1 MNIFR
6 RLQQFFMMG
15 GKPTGSDRYLPL
27 YVYSNRCREAVEGQV
42 DLMNEL
48 SLDDSSD
55 RGGYFVRKVLHT
67 ASNRCFSQVE
77 IQLWFDPQKKLIT
90 QEVTG
95 GRWLTAA
102 EYAEELRKAEERRL
116 AAAADAPAGSPADAQ
131 VNSQAASS
139 ITPSDTSTQG

>member
-1 MNIFR
+1 
-6 RLQQFFMMG
+6 
-15 GKPTGSDRYLPL
+15 
-27 YVYSNRCREAVEGQV
+27 VEGQV

>member
-6 RLQQFFMMG
+6 RLQQFFFMG

-48 SLDDSSD
+48 SLDDASD

-67 ASNRCFSQVE
+67 ASHRCFSQVE
-77 IQLWFDPQKKLIT
+77 IQLWFDPQKKLIS

-116 AAAADAPAGSPADAQ
+116 AAAAEAPANSSADSP
-131 VNSQAASS
+131 AASS
-139 ITPSDTSTQG
+139 TTPSDTSSQG

>member
-6 RLQQFFMMG
+6 RLQQFFFMG

-27 YVYSNRCREAVEGQV
+27 YVYSNR
-42 DLMNEL
+42 
-48 SLDDSSD
+48 
-55 RGGYFVRKVLHT
+55 GGYFVRKVLHT
-67 ASNRCFSQVE
+67 ASHRCFSQVE
-77 IQLWFDPQKKLIT
+77 IQLWFDPQKKLIS

-116 AAAADAPAGSPADAQ
+116 AAAAEAPANSSVDSP
-131 VNSQAASS
+131 AASS
-139 ITPSDTSTQG
+139 TTPSDTSSQG

>member
-67 ASNRCFSQVE
+67 ASHRCFSQVE

-131 VNSQAASS
+131 VNSPAASS
-139 ITPSDTSTQG
+139 ITPSDTSSQG